1 MTHLR
6 PLRDRLRAVW
16 VDERGVGYVTTATMM
31 LLALTAVACISLLVD
46 GGRITSANRQA
57 DLISFQAARSAAQQL
72 DPGALR
78 SATIVITSDAEA
90 AATSTV
96 DALLARAN
104 LNGQLTGITVSGR
117 RITVTVTIERD
128 LTALAVFGASPVTVT
143 GTGTVRIG
151 AGVTSEETPLP

>member
-1 MTHLR
+1 
-6 PLRDRLRAVW
+6 
-16 VDERGVGYVTTATMM
+16 MM

-57 DLISFQAARSAAQQL
+57 DLISFQAARSAAQRL
-72 DPGALR
+72 DPDALR
-78 SATIVITSDAEA
+78 SGSIVITSDAES
-90 AATSTV
+90 AATATV

-117 RITVTVTIERD
+117 QITVTVTIERD

-143 GTGTVRIG
+143 GTGTARLG